1 MTLQDSRRPRQ
12 RRSRETRARILHAA
26 TALFVE
32 KGYIDTAMAE
42 IAAMSGVAVQSLYVR
57 FGGKA
62 EILAAVFDVA
72 IVGDDDDR
80 ALLERA
86 WFDDVEAA
94 PDARAGIDAFM
105 AEMEQL
111 MARTYPLF
119 AVVRSAGTHEVSG
132 LLAVNKRQR
141 AEGLRAVAGA
151 LAKKSGFRPDL
162 SIDRTIDMLYAI
174 ASEDNY
180 GLLVADRGWT
190 SAEWSAW
197 CSELLSHSL
206 CSFPSKTSSR
216 PGSNRAPKPRSTA

>member
-1 MTLQDSRRPRQ
+1 MALQNLRLPRQ
-12 RRSRETRARILHAA
+12 RRSRETRARILRSA

-32 KGYIDTAMAE
+32 KGFIDTTMAE

-62 EILAAVFDVA
+62 EILAAAFDVA

-86 WFDDVEAA
+86 WFEDVDAA
-94 PDARAGIDAFM
+94 PDAVAAIDAFM

-119 AVVRSAGTHEVSG
+119 AVVRSAGTREATE
-132 LLAVNKRQR
+132 LLALNKRQR

-151 LAKKSGFRPDL
+151 VARKRGFRPDL
-162 SIDRTIDMLYAI
+162 SIERAIDILYAI

-190 SAEWSAW
+190 SAAWSAW
-197 CSELLSHSL
+197 CSELLSRSL
-206 CSFPSKTSSR
+206 CSAPFKAPCRPASNRPRSR
-216 PGSNRAPKPRSTA
+216 PTPA